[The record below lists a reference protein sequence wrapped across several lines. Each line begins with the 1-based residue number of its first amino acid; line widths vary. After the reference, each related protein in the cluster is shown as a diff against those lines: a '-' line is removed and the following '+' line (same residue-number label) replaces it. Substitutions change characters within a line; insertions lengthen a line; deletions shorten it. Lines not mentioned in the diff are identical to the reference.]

1 MPGKSQK
8 KDKLTEYREKR
19 KPEATPEP
27 FGGAD
32 ASRPRQFVVQ
42 KHAARRTHYD
52 FRLEWG
58 GTLLSWAVPYGPSPD
73 PSQKRL
79 AVHVEDHPVEY
90 ADFEGVIPAGNYGA
104 GAVIVWDRGR
114 WEPIDDP
121 DQYEKTGKLHFVL
134 HGYKLHGEW
143 ILIRT
148 KRGPKDWLL
157 YKKKDE
163 WARSGDA
170 GFGEESVLSGLTVEE
185 LGEGRAPA
193 GEIVADLVKRKVPR
207 RVVDPSSLELM
218 LCETSEK
225 PFTSKDWL
233 FELKYDGY
241 RLVAARRG
249 DGSAY
254 LRYRNGQDATAIFP
268 EIAKAIK
275 ALPCGQAVLD
285 GEAVV
290 LDDSGH
296 PDFGRLQSRGQIRK
310 ARDAETAAVADPV
323 TLVLFDLLELEGHD
337 LRGLP
342 LIERKAFLKRLL
354 PHAGPLRYS
363 DHVETRGE
371 ELFERVREMGLE
383 GLIAKKKDA
392 TYRAGRSNCW
402 LKLVADR
409 TGDFVV
415 CGYSPAKGARAGFG
429 ALHVSAYDDQKRLVY
444 CGRAGTGFT
453 ARQLE
458 ALKAD
463 LDALTRSTPPFV
475 GPGPE
480 GKGHVWVE
488 PRLVAEVRYKTWTSD
503 GLLRHPVFS
512 RLRDDKRPEECTL
525 ASLPSARPTPGATA
539 SADPPAPVRSPKR
552 SAAPKPAAMPTEPE
566 ADERT
571 VKYTNT
577 TKIFW
582 PKERYTKGDL
592 LAYYGE
598 VARWMMPY
606 LDDRPVV
613 MTRYP
618 DGIDGKS
625 FYQKDA
631 PTFLPDWIR
640 RVPIWSKDTE
650 KDIHY
655 IVVDDELVLR
665 YLANLGT
672 IPIHIWLSRAASLQ
686 QPDWCLLD
694 LDPKGAPFEH
704 VIELAIAI
712 HELCDE
718 IGLPCLPKT
727 TGSTGMHI
735 LIPLG
740 KLLTYEQSRMLGNLL
755 AKVIHD
761 QHPQISTTARS
772 ISARGGKVY
781 LDFLQNRQGQLMV
794 APLCVRP
801 LPGAPVSM
809 PLEWKELNA
818 KLDNRAFTIKN
829 ALARLEKKGD
839 PLAPVLKMK
848 PDLPAALAKLA
859 ARVEE

>member
-1 MPGKSQK
+1 
-8 KDKLTEYREKR
+8 L
-19 KPEATPEP
+19 
-27 FGGAD
+27 
-32 ASRPRQFVVQ
+32 FVVQ

-58 GTLLSWAVPYGPSPD
+58 GTLLSWAVPYGPSLD

-90 ADFEGVIPAGNYGA
+90 ADFEGTIPAGNYGA

-121 DQYEKTGKLHFVL
+121 DAYEKTGKLHFVL
-134 HGYKLHGEW
+134 HGYKLRGEW

-163 WARSGDA
+163 WARSGDSE
-170 GFGEESVLSGLTVEE
+170 FGEESVLSGLTVEE
-185 LGEGRAPA
+185 LGEGKAPA
-193 GEIVADLVKRKVPR
+193 AEMLAELARRKVPR
-207 RVVDPSSLELM
+207 REVDPSSLELM
-218 LCETSEK
+218 LCETAEK
-225 PFTSKDWL
+225 PFSSKDWL

-241 RLVAARRG
+241 RLIASRRG

-254 LRYRNGQDATAIFP
+254 LRYRNGQDVTAIFP
-268 EIAKAIK
+268 EIARAIK

-290 LDDSGH
+290 LDDTGH
-296 PDFGRLQSRGQIRK
+296 PDFGRLQARGQIRRP
-310 ARDAETAAVADPV
+310 RDAEGAAVANPV
-323 TLVLFDLLELEGHD
+323 TLVLFDLLEFEGHD

-342 LIERKAFLKRLL
+342 LIDRKALLRRLL
-354 PHAGPLRYS
+354 PHAGPLRYA
-363 DHVETRGE
+363 DHVEARGE

-392 TYRAGRSNCW
+392 TYRAGRSNSC
-402 LKLVADR
+402 LKLVAER

-429 ALHVSAYDDQKRLVY
+429 ALHVAAYDDPKRLVY
-444 CGRAGTGFT
+444 CGRAGSGFT
-453 ARQLE
+453 GRQLE
-458 ALKAD
+458 ELKAD
-463 LDALTRSTPPFV
+463 LDALIRPTPPFV

-488 PRLVAEVRYKTWTSD
+488 PRLVAEVRYKTWTTD

-525 ASLPSARPTPGATA
+525 ASLPGIRPTLSADRAP
-539 SADPPAPVRSPKR
+539 ADPPAKS
-552 SAAPKPAAMPTEPE
+552 SASRRAVAEAKPAPKVRAPEPE
-566 ADERT
+566 PEHT

-577 TKIFW
+577 NKVFW
-582 PKERYTKGDL
+582 PQERYTKGDL
-592 LAYYGE
+592 LAYYGD

-606 LDDRPVV
+606 LEDRPVV

-618 DGIDGKS
+618 DGIEGKS

-672 IPIHIWLSRAASLQ
+672 IPIHIWLSRAESLQ

-704 VIELAIAI
+704 VIELARAI

-727 TGSTGMHI
+727 TGSTGLHA

-740 KLLTYEQSRMLGNLL
+740 KQCTYEQSRMLGNLL

-761 QHPQISTTARS
+761 QHPAISTTARS

-794 APLCVRP
+794 APFCVRP

-809 PLEWKELNA
+809 PLEWKEVSSQ
-818 KLDNRAFTIKN
+818 LDNRAFTIKN
-829 ALARLEKKGD
+829 ALARLEKHGD
-839 PLAPVLKMK
+839 PLAPVLKLK
-848 PDLPAALAKLA
+848 PDLKGALARLA
-859 ARVEE
+859 ERVEE